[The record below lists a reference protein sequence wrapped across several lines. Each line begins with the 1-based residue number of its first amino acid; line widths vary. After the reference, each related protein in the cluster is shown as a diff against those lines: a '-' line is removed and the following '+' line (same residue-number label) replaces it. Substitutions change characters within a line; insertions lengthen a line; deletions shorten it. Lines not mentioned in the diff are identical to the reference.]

1 MKKKQ
6 LLAAVLAAA
15 SLTWASSGAP
25 ADAYPMLFPNTGYS
39 YVGDTMPFYD
49 GKEFRIFYL
58 EDIRNEPIIDG
69 FHPWS
74 LFTTPDFLDY
84 RHNSR
89 IIPFPKKE
97 YAKDF
102 ALGTGSVTQGKN
114 GLYHAFYTGFNW
126 RTHPKENIMHATSSD
141 MVHWQKIPEDTF
153 KGDAM
158 YLHDDFRD
166 PNVFYNK
173 DYGEYWMTIT
183 TRMSKGN
190 KPRGIIALY
199 TSQDLKIWANQG
211 VLYAY
216 DEKSDCNLEC
226 STLVKYGDWWYLTF
240 SDQWPD
246 RLTHYRM
253 AKDSKGPFEQPA
265 GSDTFDAQDFYAG
278 KLVAAK
284 GNLYLTGWAPTKFD
298 ENDKSGTQWAGN
310 MVTHQLKQ
318 RTDGTLYPEPVESAV
333 SQLAKP
339 EAVQP
344 IAQSGAVAVS
354 GSKFS
359 FTGTGRVVLP
369 ELKGL
374 QKITGRFTLAKH
386 PGKFGFMFG
395 VEGTEGALNLVFDPA
410 KQQVAFYNTDTAKVL
425 KGKPELTRA
434 VTLNPGESYDFTLLV
449 DGTVATLYINGQTA
463 LTTRMYGLPE
473 HPWGVFSEDG
483 AVTLT
488 DLQMHTM

>member
-190 KPRGIIALY
+190 KPRGVIALY
-199 TSQDLKIWANQG
+199 TSQDLKTWANQG

-216 DEKSDCNLEC
+216 DEKSDCNLEAWRRTPRARSNSRQDQTRLMRRT
-226 STLVKYGDWWYLTF
+226 STRASSSRRRAT
-240 SDQWPD
+240 STS
-246 RLTHYRM
+246 R
-253 AKDSKGPFEQPA
+253 A
-265 GSDTFDAQDFYAG
+265 GHRRS
-278 KLVAAK
+278 
-284 GNLYLTGWAPTKFD
+284 
-298 ENDKSGTQWAGN
+298 S
-310 MVTHQLKQ
+310 M
-318 RTDGTLYPEPVESAV
+318 RT
-333 SQLAKP
+333 
-339 EAVQP
+339 
-344 IAQSGAVAVS
+344 
-354 GSKFS
+354 
-359 FTGTGRVVLP
+359 
-369 ELKGL
+369 
-374 QKITGRFTLAKH
+374 
-386 PGKFGFMFG
+386 
-395 VEGTEGALNLVFDPA
+395 
-410 KQQVAFYNTDTAKVL
+410 
-425 KGKPELTRA
+425 TRA
-434 VTLNPGESYDFTLLV
+434 VRSGL
-449 DGTVATLYINGQTA
+449 ATWSRT
-463 LTTRMYGLPE
+463 
-473 HPWGVFSEDG
+473 S
-483 AVTLT
+483 
-488 DLQMHTM
+488 